1 VIDFAVRLVGR
12 FAYAQ
17 DVRAWTVP
25 AFIVSLNIS
34 GLRRYRVRGYDLTE
48 PGPFLALFPPGQ
60 SATYLYGPDRE
71 NWVLMGDSAQAREGA
86 APGTVEL
93 RDGDDWIAVPAI
105 VPLERAQVPLWQ
117 EEFLRLHD
125 AFRDPLPA
133 QRLRIRL
140 GLAALLRPFIDRA
153 SPSVGSPA
161 SRLKRLIEDDRECAE
176 TIATLSRRCGFQ
188 ADYLRELFVEQYG
201 LSPLTYRNRCR
212 LATAMAL
219 IGASSLGVGEIGQRV
234 GFAHVS
240 HFSTFFRKESGLTPR
255 QAIARYRHAR

>member
-1 VIDFAVRLVGR
+1 MIDFDVRLVVR
-12 FAYAQ
+12 SARAQ
-17 DVRAWTVP
+17 DVQGWTVP
-25 AFIVSLNIS
+25 AFLVSLNIS
-34 GLRRYRVRGYDLTE
+34 GLRRYRVRGYDLSE

-60 SATYLYGPDRE
+60 SATYTYGPDRE
-71 NWVLMGDSAQAREGA
+71 NWVLMGDTPHVREGGA
-86 APGTVEL
+86 AGTVDL
-93 RDGDDWIAVPAI
+93 RDGDEWISVPAL
-105 VPLERAQVPLWQ
+105 VPLERAQVPQWQ

-153 SPSVGSPA
+153 APLDVSPA
-161 SRLKRLIEDDRECAE
+161 SRLKRLIENDRQCSE
-176 TIATLSRRCGFQ
+176 TIASLSRRCGCHG
-188 ADYLRELFVEQYG
+188 DHLRELFVAQYG

-219 IGASSLGVGEIGQRV
+219 IGSSTFGVGEIGQRI

-240 HFSTFFRKESGLTPR
+240 HFSAFFRKESGLTPR
-255 QAIARYRHAR
+255 QAIARFRHAQ

>member
-1 VIDFAVRLVGR
+1 MIDFDVRLVVR
-12 FAYAQ
+12 SALSQ

-34 GLRRYRVRGYDLTE
+34 GLRHYRVRGYDLSE
-48 PGPFLALFPPGQ
+48 PGPFLALLPAGQ
-60 SATYLYGPDRE
+60 SATYTYGPDRE
-71 NWVLMGDSAQAREGA
+71 NWVLMGDTAHAREGEA
-86 APGTVEL
+86 AGTVEL
-93 RDGDDWIAVPAI
+93 RDGDDWIAVPAL

-140 GLAALLRPFIDRA
+140 GLAALLRPFIDHASSPVA
-153 SPSVGSPA
+153 SPA
-161 SRLKRLIEDDRECAE
+161 ARLKRLIEDDRQCSE

-188 ADYLRELFVEQYG
+188 ADYLRERFVAQYG

-219 IGASSLGVGEIGQRV
+219 IGSSSFGVSEIGERI